1 MMKRISCFSAI
12 VWMLYVCAGCNANKK
27 DDSAGLIDQ
36 SRREEI
42 IKTSPVLTPEESL
55 KAMKVEEGFEIKL
68 VAAEPL
74 TTTPVAMSFDDKGRM
89 WIVEMEGYMPDTLGN
104 GEERPDGKIVI
115 LEDKNKDGIA
125 DTRTVFLDSLV
136 LPRAICLIDNGLLVA
151 EPPRLWYVPIV
162 NDKPAGKILVDS
174 VYAAGGNV
182 EHQPNGLI
190 RGLDNWIYSSDSDK
204 RYRKKGNRWLVQPTH
219 FRGQWG
225 IVQDDYGKMYY
236 NNNSQ
241 NLIGDY
247 FAPGLGS
254 GNKNQRDV
262 SGYDINIVEDNKVF
276 PARPNTGV
284 NRGYMEKFLDDSMR
298 LVNFTAAC
306 GPVIYRG
313 DVFGKEYYNNA
324 FVAEPSANLVKRNII
339 EEQGYTTIGKQA
351 YQQKE
356 FIASIDER
364 FRPVSLYNA
373 PDGSIYMIDMYRGII
388 QHKTYL
394 TDYLKN
400 EIKQRSLTKPLN
412 CGRIYKIAPVG
423 KTTSIK
429 AMPTEAEAL
438 VKLLQSPN
446 GWIRDKAQQML
457 IDKKDT
463 SVLSTLKNNLHS
475 DNITTVI
482 HSLWTIEG
490 LELLTVND
498 LLPLLQHTN
507 WKIRVQA
514 LTALPSIAD
523 KNTYKQYIPVLQ
535 QMINTNDTVA
545 AVYIAFQ
552 LSTCVK
558 PFDGKLADKL
568 LVDLSQKFPKNIYV
582 ADAVINNLENREAAF
597 YKKWQTIDPD
607 STSIISERFK
617 KVLADIKKNA
627 IIGNEKLL
635 RAEYPVGAQLF
646 QTVCKTC
653 HGGDGNGVKSL
664 APPLNRSEWVNGDR
678 RKLIAIILSGLT
690 GPVKVNKKTYQAPE
704 ISGEM
709 PGLGSNKEITDE
721 AIAQVLSYIRKN
733 WGNSSGAID
742 TSEVSSTRKILNS
755 RQKPFTADELEK
767 WN

>member
-1 MMKRISCFSAI
+1 MIKGILFCVAAVALLMSI
-12 VWMLYVCAGCNANKK
+12 GCESNKNNARTN
-27 DDSAGLIDQ
+27 GIDQ
-36 SRREEI
+36 ARKEEI
-42 IKTSPVLTPEESL
+42 LKTSPVLSPEESL
-55 KAMKVEEGFEIKL
+55 QAMKVEEGFEVKL

-89 WIVEMEGYMPDTLGN
+89 WVVEMEGYMPDSLGN
-104 GEERPDGKIVI
+104 GEELPDGKIVI
-115 LEDKNKDGIA
+115 LEDKNGDGVA
-125 DTRTVFLDSLV
+125 DTRTIFLDSLV
-136 LPRAICLIDNGLLVA
+136 LPRAICLIDNGILVA
-151 EPPRLWYVPIV
+151 EPPRLWYVPMV

-174 VYAAGGNV
+174 AYAAGGNV

-190 RGLDNWIYSSDSDK
+190 RGIDNWIYSGDSDK
-204 RYRKKGNRWLVQPTH
+204 RYRKKGNKWLVERTH
-219 FRGQWG
+219 YRGQWG
-225 IVQDDYGKMYY
+225 IVQDDYGRLFY

-247 FAPGLGS
+247 FAPSLGS
-254 GNKNQRDV
+254 DNKNQRDV
-262 SGYDINIVEDNKVF
+262 AGYNINIVEDNKVY

-313 DVFGKEYYNNA
+313 NVFAKEYYDNA
-324 FVAEPSANLVKRNII
+324 FVAEPSANLIKRNII
-339 EEQGYTTIGKQA
+339 QGQGYTQIGKQA
-351 YQQKE
+351 YKQKE

-394 TDYLKN
+394 TEYLKS
-400 EIKQRSLTKPLN
+400 EIKKRSLTKPLN
-412 CGRIYKIAPVG
+412 CGRIYKIVPAG
-423 KTTSIK
+423 KITTIK
-429 AMPTEAEAL
+429 ALPNEPAAL
-438 VKLLQSPN
+438 VKLLESSN

-463 SVLSTLKNNLHS
+463 SVLPALKNNLHS
-475 DNITTVI
+475 DNILTVI

-490 LELLTVND
+490 LGLLRIDD
-498 LLPLLQHTN
+498 LLPLLKHPD
-507 WKIRVQA
+507 WRLRVQA
-514 LTALPSIAD
+514 LTALQSVAD
-523 KNTYKQYIPVLQ
+523 KNTYKQYLPVLQ
-535 QMINTNDTVA
+535 QFISSNDTA
-545 AVYIAFQ
+545 SIIYITFEMPG
-552 LSTCVK
+552 LVHS
-558 PFDGKLADKL
+558 FDAYMADKL
-568 LVDLSQKFPKNIYV
+568 LFEIAQKFPQNSYI
-582 ADAVINNLENREAAF
+582 ADAVINNLEGREAMF
-597 YKKWQTIDPD
+597 FKKWQAINPD
-607 STSIISERFK
+607 SGTVINERFK
-617 KVLADIKKNA
+617 RVLNDIKKNA

-635 RAEYPVGAQLF
+635 KAEYPIGVQLF

-653 HGGDGNGVKSL
+653 HGADGNGVKSL

-690 GPVKVNKKTYQAPE
+690 GTIKVNNKVYQTPE

-709 PGLGSNKEITDE
+709 PGLGNNKEITDE

-733 WGNSSGAID
+733 WGNRSGAVD
-742 TSEVSSTRKILNS
+742 TSEVSATRKILNS